1 LADIAKSIVVTL
13 IGADFAVGDG
23 AARRSSRRVRRVP
36 LIALIA
42 LLVWLWEVD
51 HWLLEMYAVVL
62 GSYAA
67 AAPA

>member
-1 LADIAKSIVVTL
+1 M
-13 IGADFAVGDG
+13 
-23 AARRSSRRVRRVP
+23 RRVP

-51 HWLLEMYAVVL
+51 HWLPEMYAVVL